1 MIRVIGRFQRNDRLS
16 VRFFGIHA
24 VMFSFTAFLY
34 AQNGRIILFRK
45 NVVKNRVIG
54 NLKFKYYE
62 YDLVFYVFDPARD
75 SQKMPRVLPAR
86 ISSDPTF

>member
-34 AQNGRIILFRK
+34 AQNERIVLFRK
-45 NVVKNRVIG
+45 NVLKNRVIG
-54 NLKFKYYE
+54 NLKFKHYE
-62 YDLVFYVFDPARD
+62 YNLVFYVFDPTRE

>member
-34 AQNGRIILFRK
+34 AQNGKIILFCK
-45 NVVKNRVIG
+45 NVLKNRVIG
-54 NLKFKYYE
+54 NLKFKHYE
-62 YDLVFYVFDPARD
+62 YDLVSHVFDPTRD

>member
-34 AQNGRIILFRK
+34 AQNGKIVLFRK
-45 NVVKNRVIG
+45 NVLKNRIVG
-54 NLKFKYYE
+54 NFKFKHYE
-62 YDLVFYVFDPARD
+62 FDLAFHVFDPTRD